1 MPYIIPMLPLI
12 AIVIADALAAAIGL
26 ASSRPIKQVEPSR
39 IHLLSIAALALT
51 VCGAAFLVVA
61 AWAPHF
67 RSANPMLVRP
77 ALWAGGVILIIGGI
91 LSAAGFRLGWGQ
103 VGLSAFALSGAALI
117 IAISYGRLMAE
128 PARSYA
134 ALARTIEQR
143 APDGILVCYPR
154 YIQSLPFYCRRRVIL
169 VGARTELAYGAD
181 HSPDASKYFFAGR
194 DDLLHLWAETPTIV
208 LMIDRSALPPIQRS
222 LGPFVIIASDMKKLV
237 LMHAEAP
244 PAHRSVTRIGGS
256 AQRVLLAG

>member
-1 MPYIIPMLPLI
+1 M
-12 AIVIADALAAAIGL
+12 
-26 ASSRPIKQVEPSR
+26 
-39 IHLLSIAALALT
+39 
-51 VCGAAFLVVA
+51 
-61 AWAPHF
+61 
-67 RSANPMLVRP
+67 
-77 ALWAGGVILIIGGI
+77 ILIIGGI

-143 APDGILVCYPR
+143 APDGRSGCYPR

-208 LMIDRSALPPIQRS
+208 LIIRS
-222 LGPFVIIASDMKKLV
+222 LGTSS
-237 LMHAEAP
+237 H
-244 PAHRSVTRIGGS
+244 PAKPGAIRDHRVRYEKARVDACGS
-256 AQRVLLAG
+256 TSST